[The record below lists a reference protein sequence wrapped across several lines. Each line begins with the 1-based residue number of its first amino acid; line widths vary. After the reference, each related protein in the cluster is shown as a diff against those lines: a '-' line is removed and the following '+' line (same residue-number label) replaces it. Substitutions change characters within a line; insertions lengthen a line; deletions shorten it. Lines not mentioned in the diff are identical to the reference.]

1 MSLYLKYRPK
11 TVDQLDLA
19 SVRDAF
25 NKLIQSNLVSHAY
38 LFTGP
43 RGAGKTS
50 SARILAR
57 IVNCENS
64 PAGELSEPCN
74 ECSACLSILNGGS
87 LDFIEIDAAS
97 NRGIDDIREL
107 KEKIR
112 LAPSDLKYK
121 VYIIDEVHMLT
132 TEAFNALLKTL
143 EEPPEHAIFI
153 LCTTETHKVPE
164 TIQSRCVS
172 IGFTKATPDEM
183 KRSFGRVVA
192 GEKKKVSDQAL
203 DYLARSVDGSF
214 RDGVKI
220 LDKVLS
226 SSSEVTLSDIEQ
238 AIMGVAGFNV
248 AALTESLVSRDSAR
262 ALEEFHLAV
271 SRGVD
276 LAYLTVALMKELRN
290 RIVAGGSKD
299 LIKLVFSLDEV
310 ARRIA
315 FSPVPELLIEMVII
329 EWGTDIAKS
338 NPVGPTSP
346 KPEKT
351 EIKHEVKK
359 LDAAFDHNNVWK
371 QLMESL
377 SGDSITMG
385 ALLSKAQPARL
396 AGDELTI
403 HVSYGFHRDQIMGEK
418 VLSKLESLLENVVGR
433 KIRVVCEVA
442 STQMASKGKAD
453 VSPVDLGDTIDE
465 AIAIFS

>member
-57 IVNCENS
+57 IVNCEKNS
-64 PAGELSEPCN
+64 RKMGEPCN

-153 LCTTETHKVPE
+153 LCTTETHKVPQ

-183 KRSFGRVVA
+183 KRSFGRVVG
-192 GEKKKVSDQAL
+192 GEKKKVSEEAL

-248 AALTESLVSRDSAR
+248 FALTEAVVSRDSVG
-262 ALEEFHLAV
+262 ALDEFHLAV

-329 EWGTDIAKS
+329 EWGADIGTIKS
-338 NPVGPTSP
+338 VDPSP
-346 KPEKT
+346 RKSEKNDT
-351 EIKHEVKK
+351 ENVVKQVESSG
-359 LDAAFDHNNVWK
+359 DHKNVWQK
-371 QLMESL
+371 LMSSL
-377 SGDSITMG
+377 NGDSITMG

-403 HVSYGFHRDQIMGEK
+403 HVAYGFHRDQIMGEK

-442 STQMASKGKAD
+442 STPLASKGKAD